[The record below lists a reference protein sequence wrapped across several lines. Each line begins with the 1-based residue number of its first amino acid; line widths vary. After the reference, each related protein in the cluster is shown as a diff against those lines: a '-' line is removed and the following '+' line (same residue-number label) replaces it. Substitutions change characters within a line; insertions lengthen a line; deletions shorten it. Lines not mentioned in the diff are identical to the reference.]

1 MFLFWSVGRP
11 AAMWAH
17 RYSYAVALR
26 LRPYRADDE
35 AAAFFAHEA
44 LLADEFHFL
53 LGWVPPMTWL
63 GFLAGLEDHRHGR
76 NWGLEKVRAIQLV
89 AEVNGEF
96 VGRASIRFSLNEF
109 LATRGGHVGYAVV
122 PSQRRN
128 GYASEILGQALVI
141 LRADGVEKMLVT
153 CDEVNVGSISVIE
166 NCGGVF
172 EYTVPAR
179 DGGTGIRRYWIS

>member
-1 MFLFWSVGRP
+1 V
-11 AAMWAH
+11 
-17 RYSYAVALR
+17 VALR
-26 LRPYRADDE
+26 LRPYRVDDE
-35 AAAFFAHEA
+35 STALAAHEA

-63 GFLAGLEDHRHGR
+63 GFLAALEDHRYGR
-76 NWGLEKVRAIQLV
+76 NLGLEEVRAVQLV
-89 AEVNGEF
+89 ADVDGEF

-109 LATRGGHVGYAVV
+109 LALRGGHVGYAVV

-128 GYASEILGQALVI
+128 GYASEILRLALVI
-141 LRADGVEKMLVT
+141 LRADGVENVLVT
-153 CDEVNVGSISVIE
+153 CDEVNVGSISAIE
-166 NCGGVF
+166 SCGGVL

>member
-1 MFLFWSVGRP
+1 
-11 AAMWAH
+11 
-17 RYSYAVALR
+17 VALR
-26 LRPYRADDE
+26 LRPYRVDDE
-35 AAAFFAHEA
+35 SAALAAHEA

-53 LGWVPPMTWL
+53 LGWVTPMTWS
-63 GFLAGLEDHRHGR
+63 GFLTVLEDQRHGR
-76 NWGLEKVRAIQLV
+76 NLSDEQVRAVQLV
-89 AEVNGEF
+89 ADVDGEF

-109 LATRGGHVGYAVV
+109 LALTGGHVGYAVV

-128 GYASEILGQALVI
+128 GYASEILRQALVI
-141 LRADGVEKMLVT
+141 LRGDGIEKVLVT